1 MSWNK
6 YAVSEN
12 DPETEA
18 TPLETEATP
27 LTTPLE
33 TEVTPL
39 SPEDK
44 QAVAAQ
50 SEADST
56 GYEAVTVCVPA
67 EMPPVLPV
75 TGESFCQCPAQTE
88 LSSDA
93 QISPYTLSCTCGEEE
108 QGCDWV
114 WDDEGKS
121 SSVSL
126 SCSNRKVSFHSEYSC
141 GTAAIRGAKAL
152 GDGQHFWEIKM
163 TSPVYGTD
171 MMVGIGTSEVNLDQF
186 KHSFCSLLGTD
197 EDSWGLSY
205 TGQLHHKGSKV
216 NFSSRFGQGSIIG
229 VHLDS
234 WHGTLSFYKNRRCI
248 GIAATHLQNKRLFPM
263 VCSTAAKSSMKL
275 IRSHSAPTTLQ
286 YLCCTQLRKML
297 PNCADALRV
306 LPLPPGLR
314 LLLSNQLG
322 WVLTLGCAD
331 ACADNSEDKA
341 TQTEDSPFPSHS
353 PSDTERVFISSSF
366 SDNPGSYCSKDDPLD
381 SASIFPDCASCPDDA
396 HYQNS
401 VSIMDVACYLDPS
414 SPSDLYCGSAPISDR
429 TSLPN
434 PECQHISASC
444 PGCDP
449 SLSVSSDSREVND
462 LCSVYKPEHT
472 GSCVLCPSYTPTG
485 HTSFWP
491 DSASESDSDD
501 FSSDRKTCKRKR
513 CRWT

>member
-6 YAVSEN
+6 YVVS
-12 DPETEA
+12 
-18 TPLETEATP
+18 ETEATP
-27 LTTPLE
+27 LTPL
-33 TEVTPL
+33 V
-39 SPEDK
+39 PEEK
-44 QAVAAQ
+44 QTVGSQ
-50 SEADST
+50 SEADSP
-56 GYEAVTVCVPA
+56 GYEPVTVCVPA
-67 EMPPVLPV
+67 ELPPVVPV

-93 QISPYTLSCTCGEEE
+93 QISCTCGEEE

-114 WDDEGKS
+114 WDEESKS
-121 SSVSL
+121 SSVTL
-126 SCSNRKVSFHSEYSC
+126 SCSNQKVSFHSEYSC
-141 GTAAIRGAKAL
+141 GTAAIRGAKPL
-152 GDGQHFWEIKM
+152 SDGQHFWEIKM

-205 TGQLHHKGSKV
+205 TGHLHHKGSKV

-229 VHLDS
+229 VHLDF

-248 GIAATHLQNKRLFPM
+248 GLAATHLQTKRLYPM

-286 YLCCTQLRKML
+286 YLCCMQLRKML

-314 LLLSNQLG
+314 LLLSKQLG

-331 ACADNSEDKA
+331 ACAHNREDKA
-341 TQTEDSPFPSHS
+341 TQTEDGDYDEYMSPFPSHN

-366 SDNPGSYCSKDDPLD
+366 SDNRGSYHGKDEPLD
-381 SASIFPDCASCPDDA
+381 SASIYPACCPDDA
-396 HYQNS
+396 QYQETVS
-401 VSIMDVACYLDPS
+401 VMDVTCYLDSP
-414 SPSDLYCGSAPISDR
+414 SPSDLYCGSASSPDHS
-429 TSLPN
+429 SLPD
-434 PECQHISASC
+434 PKFEQVSASC
-444 PGCDP
+444 PCCDSP
-449 SLSVSSDSREVND
+449 LSVSSDGCKGND
-462 LCSVYKPEHT
+462 ASSVCKPEHS
-472 GSCVLCPSYTPTG
+472 GSCILCSSYTQSG
-485 HTSFWP
+485 HASLWP

-501 FSSDRKTCKRKR
+501 FSSELETYQRKR

>member
-6 YAVSEN
+6 YVVSEN
-12 DPETEA
+12 VPEPEA
-18 TPLETEATP
+18 TALG
-27 LTTPLE
+27 
-33 TEVTPL
+33 
-39 SPEDK
+39 PEDK
-44 QAVAAQ
+44 Q

-56 GYEAVTVCVPA
+56 GYKAVTVCVPA
-67 EMPPVLPV
+67 EMPPVVPV

-114 WDDEGKS
+114 WDEEGRS

-126 SCSNRKVSFHSEYSC
+126 SRCNRTVSFHSEYSC
-141 GTAAIRGAKAL
+141 GTAGIRGAKPLA
-152 GDGQHFWEIKM
+152 DGQHFWEIKM

-248 GIAATHLQNKRLFPM
+248 GIAATHLQNKRLYPM

-275 IRSHSAPTTLQ
+275 IRSHSAATTLQ
-286 YLCCTQLRKML
+286 YLCCTQLRKIL

-322 WVLTLGCAD
+322 WVLTLGSAD

-341 TQTEDSPFPSHS
+341 TQTEDGNFDKYTSPFPSHN
-353 PSDTERVFISSSF
+353 PSDAELVFISSSF

-381 SASIFPDCASCPDDA
+381 SASCLEASTYPDSTSCPDDA

-401 VSIMDVACYLDPS
+401 VSIMDVTCYLDPS
-414 SPSDLYCGSAPISDR
+414 SLSGLYCGSAPTSDHN
-429 TSLPN
+429 SLPN
-434 PECQHISASC
+434 PIYQHISASC
-444 PGCDP
+444 ACCDP
-449 SLSVSSDSREVND
+449 LLSVSSEGRKVND
-462 LCSVYKPEHT
+462 LSSAYKPEHT
-472 GSCVLCPSYTPTG
+472 GSCDLGPAYTPTG
-485 HTSFWP
+485 HASLWP

-501 FSSDRKTCKRKR
+501 FSSDLETYKRKR

>member
-12 DPETEA
+12 VP
-18 TPLETEATP
+18 ETEATP
-27 LTTPLE
+27 LTTTLD
-33 TEVTPL
+33 
-39 SPEDK
+39 PEEK
-44 QAVAAQ
+44 QAVGSQ
-50 SEADST
+50 SEGDST
-56 GYEAVTVCVPA
+56 GYEHVTVCVPA
-67 EMPPVLPV
+67 ELPPVVPV

-88 LSSDA
+88 LSSDE

-108 QGCDWV
+108 QGCEWV
-114 WDDEGKS
+114 WDEESKS

-152 GDGQHFWEIKM
+152 SDGQHFWEIKM

-205 TGQLHHKGSKV
+205 TGHLHHKGSKV

-248 GIAATHLQNKRLFPM
+248 GIAATHLQNKRLYPM

-331 ACADNSEDKA
+331 ACAHNREDKA
-341 TQTEDSPFPSHS
+341 TQTEDGEYDEFTSPFPSHY
-353 PSDTERVFISSSF
+353 PSDTERVFIASSF
-366 SDNPGSYCSKDDPLD
+366 SDNPESLD
-381 SASIFPDCASCPDDA
+381 SVSVYPDSTSYQDD
-396 HYQNS
+396 
-401 VSIMDVACYLDPS
+401 VSIMDVACYLDPP
-414 SPSDLYCGSAPISDR
+414 SPSDLYFSSAPSPDP
-429 TSLPN
+429 TL
-434 PECQHISASC
+434 QHVSVSC
-444 PGCDP
+444 SCCDP
-449 SLSVSSDSREVND
+449 PICVSSDGHTVND
-462 LCSVYKPEHT
+462 ASSMCKPEHA
-472 GSCVLCPSYTPTG
+472 GSCSLCSSYTPTG
-485 HTSFWP
+485 HASFWP
-491 DSASESDSDD
+491 DSASESDSDG
-501 FSSDRKTCKRKR
+501 FSADLETYQRKR

>member
-1 MSWNK
+1 MSWNL
-6 YAVSEN
+6 YVVSEN
-12 DPETEA
+12 VPETEA
-18 TPLETEATP
+18 
-27 LTTPLE
+27 
-33 TEVTPL
+33 TPL

-44 QAVAAQ
+44 QAVAAAQ
-50 SEADST
+50 SEADSSV
-56 GYEAVTVCVPA
+56 YEAVTVCVPA
-67 EMPPVLPV
+67 EMPPVVPV

-93 QISPYTLSCTCGEEE
+93 QVSCTCGEEE

-114 WDDEGKS
+114 WDEEGKAP
-121 SSVSL
+121 SVSL

-141 GTAAIRGAKAL
+141 GTAGIRGAKAL

-171 MMVGIGTSEVNLDQF
+171 MMVGVGTSEVNLDQF
-186 KHSFCSLLGTD
+186 KHSFCSLLGND

-205 TGQLHHKGSKV
+205 TGHLHHKGSKV

-248 GIAATHLQNKRLFPM
+248 GIAATHLQNKRLYPM

-275 IRSHSAPTTLQ
+275 IRSHSVPTTLQ
-286 YLCCTQLRKML
+286 YLCCTQLRQML

-322 WVLTLGCAD
+322 WVLTLGCTD

-341 TQTEDSPFPSHS
+341 TQTEDGNFDKYTSPFPPHN
-353 PSDTERVFISSSF
+353 PSGTERVFISSSF
-366 SDNPGSYCSKDDPLD
+366 HDNPGSYCSKDDPLD
-381 SASIFPDCASCPDDA
+381 SPSCLEASIYPDSASCPDNA
-396 HYQNS
+396 HYQNT
-401 VSIMDVACYLDPS
+401 VSIVDVACYFDPS
-414 SPSDLYCGSAPISDR
+414 SPSDLYCGSAPTSD
-429 TSLPN
+429 SLPN
-434 PECQHISASC
+434 PKCQHC
-444 PGCDP
+444 PCCDP
-449 SLSVSSDSREVND
+449 PLSVSSDGRKVND
-462 LCSVYKPEHT
+462 LSSVYKPEPN
-472 GSCVLCPSYTPTG
+472 GSCVLGSSYTPTG
-485 HTSFWP
+485 HTSWP

-501 FSSDRKTCKRKR
+501 FSSDLETYKRKR